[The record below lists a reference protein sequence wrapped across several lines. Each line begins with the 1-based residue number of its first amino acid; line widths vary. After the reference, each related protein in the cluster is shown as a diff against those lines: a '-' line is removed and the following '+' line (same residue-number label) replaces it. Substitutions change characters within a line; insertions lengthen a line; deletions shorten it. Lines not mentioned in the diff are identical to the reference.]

1 MLIRRVLRAGRRAGS
16 SHRSCVVSRESLHTM
31 FCALGPA
38 MVRAGVAGNLVLRAS
53 CCCGCTGHSA
63 LGAHAAARA
72 RCVPCAHSMG
82 ARTSARARPAPAPA
96 TRHVRCALCQ
106 RLAPPGAR
114 GRRRDAGQRGHALCS
129 WAIRNVTEP
138 ETMSNPALGQ
148 IAQWAVW
155 HERKPKVTV
164 RPVCYFSCHT
174 GFRPQNPGTGGIFY
188 SQFKFRFGR
197 ASLPGRV
204 FAGIGHRE
212 APGGRGEALRPRARP
227 GARAAAGQGAR
238 FAA

>member
-1 MLIRRVLRAGRRAGS
+1 MLIGRVLRAGRRAGS

-53 CCCGCTGHSA
+53 CCGCTGHSA

-72 RCVPCAHSMG
+72 RCVSCAHSMG

-114 GRRRDAGQRGHALCS
+114 GRRRDAGLRGHALCS
-129 WAIRNVTEP
+129 WAIRNVT

-174 GFRPQNPGTGGIFY
+174 GFRPQNPGTGAFFTP
-188 SQFKFRFGR
+188 SSSSVL
-197 ASLPGRV
+197 AAPVSPG
-204 FAGIGHRE
+204 E
-212 APGGRGEALRPRARP
+212 CL
-227 GARAAAGQGAR
+227 QG
-238 FAA
+238 